1 MRVYQRLAME
11 VERKKNNEG
20 IHLEKICLRFYR
32 APLFLSLSLPLS
44 SSVSVSGSG
53 RCSQLLLHLHVSLC
67 C

>member
-32 APLFLSLSLPLS
+32 APLFLVPKGLWRPLMAARILPAPQ
-44 SSVSVSGSG
+44 
-53 RCSQLLLHLHVSLC
+53 R
-67 C
+67 